1 MCSEEIVHQ
10 RIGKMF
16 LFSNSTAGLKGNFPK
31 LPVVPLS
38 VYQKVTAK

>member
-16 LFSNSTAGLKGNFPK
+16 LFSNSTARLKGIPK